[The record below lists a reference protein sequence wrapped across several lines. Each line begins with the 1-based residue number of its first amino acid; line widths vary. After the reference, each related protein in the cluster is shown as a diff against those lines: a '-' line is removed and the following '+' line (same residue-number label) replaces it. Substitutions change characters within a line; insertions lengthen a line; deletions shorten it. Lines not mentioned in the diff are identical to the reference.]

1 MKPLDELLDSSDD
14 VWREIERRIDAAEAS
29 ASILPLH
36 APQGA
41 VLELLQLT
49 TGSTLGAIVYHSGGI
64 VLDNGWVRL
73 HGGGHD
79 QVLAVAED
87 APGVLVIGHDV
98 VGGRFALNGGALG
111 GDPGE
116 VNYWAPDSL
125 EWDPI
130 GLGYTDF
137 VHAFLG
143 GATAEF
149 YASLRW
155 TTWVEDLADVQLDQ
169 GVALYPPPFSKE
181 GQDVETVHRAVVPL
195 DELHSMYANY
205 AAQLNG

>member
-1 MKPLDELLDSSDD
+1 MKPLDELLDSSGE
-14 VWREIERRIDAAEAS
+14 VWRELTGRIDAAGDS
-29 ASILPLH
+29 ASILPLQ

-41 VLELLQLT
+41 LLELLQIT
-49 TGSTLGAIVYHSGGI
+49 TGSTLGAIVYNSGGL
-64 VLDNGWVRL
+64 VLDHGWVRL
-73 HGGGHD
+73 HGGGHEE
-79 QVLAVAED
+79 VLAVAEE
-87 APGVLVIGHDV
+87 APGVMVVGHDV
-98 VGGRFALNGGALG
+98 VGGRFALNGGALRG
-111 GDPGE
+111 EPGE

-155 TTWVEDLADVQLDQ
+155 TTWMDDLADVQLDQ

-181 GQDVETVHRAVVPL
+181 GQNAETVHRTVVPL
-195 DELHSMYANY
+195 DELHAMYANY